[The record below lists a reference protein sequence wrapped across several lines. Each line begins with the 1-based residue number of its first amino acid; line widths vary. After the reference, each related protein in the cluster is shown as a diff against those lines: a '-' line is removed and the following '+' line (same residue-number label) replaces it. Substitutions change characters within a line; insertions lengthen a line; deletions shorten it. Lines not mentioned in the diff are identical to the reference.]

1 MSMRKVILSSAT
13 LAIALWLAPGAGAAD
28 PIKIGIVG
36 PNTGPAATTRAAAV
50 VPAAGAGAD
59 CHEGHIEL
67 RYGHRGGSC

>member
-36 PNTGPAATTRAAAV
+36 PNTGPAATTGLTVTATWKLV
-50 VPAAGAGAD
+50 AD
-59 CHEGHIEL
+59 EYNGK
-67 RYGHRGGSC
+67 GG